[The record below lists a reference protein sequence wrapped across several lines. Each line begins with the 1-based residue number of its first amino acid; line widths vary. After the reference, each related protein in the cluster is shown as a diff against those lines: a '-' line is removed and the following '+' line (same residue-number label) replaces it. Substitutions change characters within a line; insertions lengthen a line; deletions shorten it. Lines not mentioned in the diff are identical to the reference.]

1 MIEGKLRRWTRVV
14 DYATGRNRKPCA
26 PRLRIKDVLRE
37 GQLGGQSMSTFLY
50 KRAGAAARAAGSWWA
65 NCMRN
70 SAHAAWRGNDVP
82 EKVNHANLLDPAF
95 GNSKDVIS
103 LRRRIGG
110 RKKSRRCMAETM
122 E

>member
-1 MIEGKLRRWTRVV
+1 
-14 DYATGRNRKPCA
+14 
-26 PRLRIKDVLRE
+26 
-37 GQLGGQSMSTFLY
+37 MSTFLY

-103 LRRRIGG
+103 LRQSIGG